1 VTRFRQAGG
10 VLGLVVVFAGCLA
23 GCNVNARLD
32 ITLRADG
39 SGVLRSI
46 VTLDA
51 DAVTRLGG
59 AAALS
64 QDVPLG
70 DLRTAGWGISR
81 WVRATNGSESITF
94 THAFVD
100 PHDLARRIVDLAGPH
115 GVLQNPTV
123 THKSGWFAS
132 SSAVSIVV
140 DVRSPSVDIVH
151 DAPLAARLRAAGVD
165 PARLE
170 AQLDV
175 ELRSALHLTV
185 VVHLPGGKSQS
196 YDAATGSVKTFRVAQ
211 GGTNWDHVVKF
222 GIGVMLAVIAALFF
236 LAATV
241 GARRS
246 RRRVVQRAER
256 TRAPVG

>member
-1 VTRFRQAGG
+1 VTRFRQAGA
-10 VLGLVVVFAGCLA
+10 VLGLVVVLA
-23 GCNVNARLD
+23 GCNVNARVD

-39 SGVLRSI
+39 SGTLRSI
-46 VTLDA
+46 ISLDA
-51 DAVTRLGG
+51 AAVARLGG
-59 AAALS
+59 ASALA
-64 QDVPLG
+64 QNVPLA

-81 WVRATNGSESITF
+81 WARGTSGSESITL
-94 THAFVD
+94 THGFVD
-100 PHDLARRIVDLAGPH
+100 QSDLARRILDLAGPH
-115 GVLQNPTV
+115 GVLRNPAV
-123 THKSGWFAS
+123 THDRGWFAS

-140 DVRSPSVDIVH
+140 DVRAPSVDIVH
-151 DAPLAARLRAAGVD
+151 DAPLAARLRTAGLD
-165 PARLE
+165 PARLQ
-170 AQLDV
+170 AQLAV

-185 VVHLPGGKSQS
+185 VVHLPGGKSQA

-222 GIGVMLAVIAALFF
+222 GIGVMLALIAALFL

-246 RRRVVQRAER
+246 RRRIVQRAER